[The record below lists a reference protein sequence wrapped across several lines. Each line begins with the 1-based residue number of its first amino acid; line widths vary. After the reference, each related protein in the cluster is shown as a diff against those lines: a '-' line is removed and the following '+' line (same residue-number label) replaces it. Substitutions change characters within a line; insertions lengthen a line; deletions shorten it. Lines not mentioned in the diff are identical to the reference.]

1 MLRQL
6 LKILIKPFL
15 IQPFD
20 RLCYLKVELAALFP
34 QYALIRRLL
43 CEGVL
48 EGILNLRK
56 CPLLVNQIAAL
67 ELAEIVIE
75 PFSRAASDDPAGDT

>member
-1 MLRQL
+1 MLSQL
-6 LKILIKPFL
+6 LKILIEPLLIEPFNPL
-15 IQPFD
+15 
-20 RLCYLKVELAALFP
+20 RYLKVEITALFLKD
-34 QYALIRRLL
+34 ALIGRLL

-48 EGILNLRK
+48 EGIFSLRK